1 MQAIPAEIFKAY
13 DVRGI
18 VGKTLSAEIVE
29 KIGHAI
35 ASEARV
41 RRQSDIVIGRDGRLS
56 GFELAAALARGIQK
70 AGINVI
76 DLGMV
81 ATPMA
86 YFAAFQLGS
95 NSAVMVTGSHNPP
108 DYNGLKV
115 VLAGETLSGEA
126 IQALRSRIV
135 SNDLAHGHGE
145 YRHHDIAAEYLR
157 RISGD
162 VKLARPLKIIVD
174 AGNGAAGAFA
184 PALYRAMGCTV
195 EALFCEVDGHFPN
208 HHPDPSVPANL
219 VDLIAHLQNSDADIG
234 IAFDGDGDRLG
245 VVTKAGSIIFPD
257 RQLMLF
263 ADDVL
268 SRNPGATVIFDVKS
282 TRNLVKWIEDRG
294 GNPLM
299 WKSGHSLIK
308 AKMRETGA
316 LLAGELSGHIFFKER
331 WYGFDDGLYAGAR
344 LLEYLSHQADIDA
357 CLQNLPDS
365 VCTPEIQIEMRE
377 GEAHR
382 FVAKLQ
388 ENAHFEGASRVI
400 HIDGLR
406 VEYPDGFGLVR
417 ASNTTPTVI
426 VRFEA
431 DNPDALARI
440 QSAIG
445 AAMSTLQPSVTF
457 SFPSFAT
464 NLHP

>member
-18 VGKTLSAEIVE
+18 VGKTLSAELVE

-35 ASEARV
+35 ASEARA

-95 NSAVMVTGSHNPP
+95 SCAVMVTGSHNPP
-108 DYNGLKV
+108 DYNGLKI

-126 IQALRSRIV
+126 IQALRSRIAG
-135 SNDLAHGHGE
+135 NDLAHGQGE
-145 YRHHDIAAEYLR
+145 YRQHDIADEYIR

-219 VDLIAHLQNSDADIG
+219 VDLITHLQNSDAEIG
-234 IAFDGDGDRLG
+234 LAFDGDGDRLG

-440 QSAIG
+440 QAAIG
-445 AAMSTLQPSVTF
+445 AAMSAAEPGIPF
-457 SFPSFAT
+457 SF
-464 NLHP
+464 